1 MVKDHALFRKFED
14 SFIREEGKLTF
25 EYSMK
30 LFTAMWNEGLRLG
43 ILPSKDPLGGID
55 VDVRIAKVLNSCL
68 KKSFPE

>member
-1 MVKDHALFRKFED
+1 MIKDPALFRKFED

-25 EYSMK
+25 EHSMK

-43 ILPSKDPLGGID
+43 ILPPKDPLEEID